1 VLTGDVEVRAAS
13 IKGINPKKFAKR
25 TIAFAKKESDLQ
37 SGGNREHEIKVKTQ
51 DKSLSI
57 Q

>member
-1 VLTGDVEVRAAS
+1 
-13 IKGINPKKFAKR
+13 
-25 TIAFAKKESDLQ
+25 LQ

-57 Q
+57 QWPTR